1 MSKLK
6 KEFHM
11 KSRKKRF
18 KNKCKQNKKEI
29 EKALLENNEK
39 FIDDVNRILFL
50 LNQNPTSPDEYVVLN
65 DNTEIES
72 IFTDIKQ
79 DIISLSKGINV
90 NRAVPILLYVIDKIY
105 FDATYKDL
113 KYKGIAIKNLIATIW
128 LYGDKHISSKS
139 NLITPDFENLIKKVI
154 SLDSLRT
161 YQWLYKLYSKKL
173 SMKIQLSDYGVR
185 IDDENWIYLKSNF
198 IIPENTY
205 GLYQRCVDTNN
216 NLLLKDMNKYFESI
230 KRVLKGEIPSN
241 IEYYKG
247 TYFEY
252 FKGVEDDGFEKFWM
266 GLHIRFVLWM
276 QLCLQENMRDGISYV
291 NDIEFKNYL
300 SQYGEVEYYKEN
312 LVWTDNYLDKIY
324 LENYNKIVSRPFVPL
339 FGGKYL
345 FSTSYIMIDSINSYI
360 ESFVFG
366 HNGTKTLSRYEDK
379 LFEQTFS
386 KPFEKHVIEL
396 FNKFGYA
403 AGGVTEGGTWQIYSE
418 NSTKNEE
425 IKNEYFKSNN
435 IGEIDCLAINE
446 AEKKIYVVE
455 CKVLNLPTDFSSYRN
470 RITDINGK
478 FKNQLQRKTDF
489 VKNRYAEYYINS
501 ILLLDKGFV
510 VKQYETNPD
519 NLRIMTLEILNKELK
534 CTELKSEKEAVEA
547 NYAKTQQV
555 IK

>member
-185 IDDENWIYLKSNF
+185 IDDENWRYLKSNF

-534 CTELKSEKEAVEA
+534 CTELKSEKEAVEV